1 LGTDHLAACW
11 GGAFIGLSFDDC
23 TQLCYILATQNLEC
37 VMQKDHLEILL
48 ESIDSKFQITLEAFQ
63 TLNQKI
69 DTKVDE
75 LRIELKQDIAVVDS
89 KVMGL
94 SKRLDSVEKRLS
106 DEIAEVKA
114 DLAEVKADLDEV
126 KADLSAHR
134 SNTEMHQALPKPP
147 LKRA

>member
-1 LGTDHLAACW
+1 
-11 GGAFIGLSFDDC
+11 
-23 TQLCYILATQNLEC
+23 
-37 VMQKDHLEILL
+37 MQKDHLEILL

-75 LRIELKQDIAVVDS
+75 LRIELKHDIAVVDS

-106 DEIAEVKA
+106 DEIAEVRA
-114 DLAEVKADLDEV
+114 DLA
-126 KADLSAHR
+126 AHR
-134 SNTEMHQALPKPP
+134 NNTELHHAPPKRP

>member
-1 LGTDHLAACW
+1 
-11 GGAFIGLSFDDC
+11 
-23 TQLCYILATQNLEC
+23 
-37 VMQKDHLEILL
+37 MQKDHLEILL

-75 LRIELKQDIAVVDS
+75 LRVELKHDIAVVDS

-94 SKRLDSVEKRLS
+94 SKRLDAVEERLS
-106 DEIAEVKA
+106 NEIADVRN
-114 DLAEVKADLDEV
+114 DLA
-126 KADLSAHR
+126 AHR
-134 SNTEMHQALPKPP
+134 NNTELHHAQPKRT

>member
-1 LGTDHLAACW
+1 
-11 GGAFIGLSFDDC
+11 
-23 TQLCYILATQNLEC
+23 
-37 VMQKDHLEILL
+37 MQKDHLEILL

-63 TLNQKI
+63 SLNHKI

-94 SKRLDSVEKRLS
+94 SRRLDAVEERLS
-106 DEIAEVKA
+106 SEIAEVSN
-114 DLAEVKADLDEV
+114 DLA
-126 KADLSAHR
+126 AHR
-134 SNTEMHQALPKPP
+134 NNTEMHHAQPKRP

>member
-1 LGTDHLAACW
+1 
-11 GGAFIGLSFDDC
+11 
-23 TQLCYILATQNLEC
+23 
-37 VMQKDHLEILL
+37 MQKDHLEILL

-94 SKRLDSVEKRLS
+94 SKRLDSVEERLS
-106 DEIAEVKA
+106 REIAEVRN
-114 DLAEVKADLDEV
+114 DLA
-126 KADLSAHR
+126 AHR
-134 SNTEMHQALPKPP
+134 NNTEMHHAQPKRP

>member
-1 LGTDHLAACW
+1 
-11 GGAFIGLSFDDC
+11 
-23 TQLCYILATQNLEC
+23 
-37 VMQKDHLEILL
+37 MQKDHLEILL
-48 ESIDSKFQITLEAFQ
+48 ESIDSKFQITLEAFH

-69 DTKVDE
+69 DTKFDE

-106 DEIAEVKA
+106 DEIAEVKT
-114 DLAEVKADLDEV
+114 DLA
-126 KADLSAHR
+126 AHR
-134 SNTEMHQALPKPP
+134 NNTEMHQAQPKRP

>member
-1 LGTDHLAACW
+1 
-11 GGAFIGLSFDDC
+11 
-23 TQLCYILATQNLEC
+23 
-37 VMQKDHLEILL
+37 MQKDHLEILL

-75 LRIELKQDIAVVDS
+75 LRVELKQDIAVVDS

-94 SKRLDSVEKRLS
+94 SKRLDAVEERLS
-106 DEIAEVKA
+106 SEIAEVRN
-114 DLAEVKADLDEV
+114 DLA
-126 KADLSAHR
+126 AHR
-134 SNTEMHQALPKPP
+134 NNTEMHHTQPKRP

>member
-1 LGTDHLAACW
+1 
-11 GGAFIGLSFDDC
+11 
-23 TQLCYILATQNLEC
+23 
-37 VMQKDHLEILL
+37 MQQDHLEILL

-75 LRIELKQDIAVVDS
+75 LRIELKHDIAVVDS

-94 SKRLDSVEKRLS
+94 SKCLDSVEKRLS
-106 DEIAEVKA
+106 DEIGVVRA
-114 DLAEVKADLDEV
+114 DLAEVKADV
-126 KADLSAHR
+126 AAHR
-134 SNTEMHQALPKPP
+134 DNTEMHHAQPKRA

>member
-1 LGTDHLAACW
+1 MH
-11 GGAFIGLSFDDC
+11 
-23 TQLCYILATQNLEC
+23 
-37 VMQKDHLEILL
+37 KDHLEILL

-69 DTKVDE
+69 DTKFDE
-75 LRIELKQDIAVVDS
+75 LRIEPKQDIAVVDS
-89 KVMGL
+89 KVTGL

-114 DLAEVKADLDEV
+114 DLA
-126 KADLSAHR
+126 SHR
-134 SNTEMHQALPKPP
+134 SNTEMHQAQPKRP

>member
-1 LGTDHLAACW
+1 
-11 GGAFIGLSFDDC
+11 
-23 TQLCYILATQNLEC
+23 
-37 VMQKDHLEILL
+37 MQKDHLEILL

-75 LRIELKQDIAVVDS
+75 LRVELKQDIAVVDS

-114 DLAEVKADLDEV
+114 DLAEVKADLAVVKVDVAEV
-126 KADLSAHR
+126 KADLATHR
-134 SNTEMHQALPKPP
+134 NNTELHRAQPKRP

>member
-1 LGTDHLAACW
+1 
-11 GGAFIGLSFDDC
+11 
-23 TQLCYILATQNLEC
+23 
-37 VMQKDHLEILL
+37 MQKDHLEILL
-48 ESIDSKFQITLEAFQ
+48 ESIDSKFQVTLEAFQ

-69 DTKVDE
+69 DTKIDD

-106 DEIAEVKA
+106 DEIAEVKVDLAEVKA
-114 DLAEVKADLDEV
+114 DLAEVKADLAEV
-126 KADLSAHR
+126 KVDLSAHR
-134 SNTEMHQALPKPP
+134 SNTEMHQVQPKRP

>member
-1 LGTDHLAACW
+1 
-11 GGAFIGLSFDDC
+11 
-23 TQLCYILATQNLEC
+23 
-37 VMQKDHLEILL
+37 MQKDHLEILL

-75 LRIELKQDIAVVDS
+75 LRVELKHDIAVVDS

-94 SKRLDSVEKRLS
+94 SKRLDGVEKRLS
-106 DEIAEVKA
+106 DEIAEVRA
-114 DLAEVKADLDEV
+114 ELAEVKADVAEV
-126 KADLSAHR
+126 KADVAAHR
-134 SNTEMHQALPKPP
+134 NNTELHRATPKRP

>member
-1 LGTDHLAACW
+1 
-11 GGAFIGLSFDDC
+11 
-23 TQLCYILATQNLEC
+23 
-37 VMQKDHLEILL
+37 MQKDHLEILL

-75 LRIELKQDIAVVDS
+75 LRVELKHDIAVVDS

-94 SKRLDSVEKRLS
+94 SKRLDAVEERLS
-106 DEIAEVKA
+106 NEIAEA
-114 DLAEVKADLDEV
+114 RTDLA
-126 KADLSAHR
+126 AHR
-134 SNTEMHQALPKPP
+134 NCTELHHAAPKRP